1 MKTMTKTKHYGS
13 RISQRGIRE
22 MNVELA
28 RRYGISYGDKF
39 VLGRKQIGHVIQ
51 AFDRQ
56 RKELV
61 RTMDKG
67 GVVVVEQDGNLIT
80 AYDFDSFN
88 RY

>member
-22 MNVELA
+22 TNVALA
-28 RRYGISYGDKF
+28 LRYGIRYGDKV
-39 VLGRKQIGHVIQ
+39 VLGRKQTRYVIQ
-51 AFDRQ
+51 ALDRQ
-56 RKELV
+56 RKDLIRV
-61 RTMDKG
+61 MDKG
-67 GVVVVEQDGNLIT
+67 GVVVIEQDGNLIT

>member
-22 MNVELA
+22 TNVALA
-28 RRYGISYGDKF
+28 LRYGIRYGDKV
-39 VLGRKQIGHVIQ
+39 VLGRKQICHVIQ

-56 RKELV
+56 RKELI

-67 GVVVVEQDGNLIT
+67 GVVVVERDGKLIT

-88 RY
+88 CY